1 MRMWRTRPRHMSS
14 AGTDRNYRIA
24 TKGAS
29 NSWWRDF
36 YHFLLTTTWPR
47 FLGLVTLA
55 YFAVNASFG
64 LLYWLDMPGIEHARN
79 ASFADAFFF
88 SVETIST
95 LGYGQ
100 FYPADTYTNIVATI
114 EPLAGLLGFALATG
128 LVFARVSRPTARMLF
143 SENAVITRFHGKPT
157 LMFRVANQRHNL
169 IISAE
174 ATVLLL
180 HNEQSPEGMDIR
192 RMQELK
198 LVRSRTAMFQL
209 TWIVMHVIDEDSPLY
224 GLDEAALRSPDRD
237 YAIVALVS
245 GMDEDFYQSVHS
257 RKVYHASDIRMNHR
271 LADVVSRQS
280 GGLMTV
286 NYERFHDL
294 EPDHE
299 VGREAS

>member
-1 MRMWRTRPRHMSS
+1 MWRVRHRHMSS
-14 AGTDRNYRIA
+14 AGTDRNFRIA
-24 TKGAS
+24 TKGGG

-55 YFAVNASFG
+55 YFAVNALFG
-64 LLYWLDMPGIEHARN
+64 LLYWVDLPGIEHVHKG
-79 ASFADAFFF
+79 SFADAFFF

-100 FYPADTYTNIVATI
+100 FYPTDFYTNVIATI

-169 IISAE
+169 ILAAE

-180 HNEQSPEGMDIR
+180 HNERSPEGMEIR

-224 GLDEAALRSPDRD
+224 GMGESELQSDDRD
-237 YAIVALVS
+237 HAIVALVS

-257 RKVYHASDIRMNHR
+257 RKVYHAGDIRMNYR
-271 LADVVSRQS
+271 LADVVSRKPD
-280 GGLMTV
+280 GLMTV
-286 NYERFHDL
+286 NYARFHDL
-294 EPDHE
+294 EPESANDDW
-299 VGREAS
+299 EAG

>member
-1 MRMWRTRPRHMSS
+1 MWRARPRHLSS
-14 AGTDRNYRIA
+14 AGTDRNFRIA
-24 TKGAS
+24 TKGGG
-29 NSWWRDF
+29 NSWWQDF

-47 FLGLVTLA
+47 FLGIVTA
-55 YFAVNASFG
+55 TYFAVNALFG
-64 LLYWLDMPGIEHARN
+64 LFYWVDISGVEHAR
-79 ASFADAFFF
+79 SGSYADAFFF
-88 SVETIST
+88 SMQTVST

-100 FYPADTYTNIVATI
+100 FYPADTYTNIVAAV
-114 EPLAGLLGFALATG
+114 EPLVGLLGFALATG

-180 HNEQSPEGMDIR
+180 QNEQSPEGMEIR

-198 LVRSRTAMFQL
+198 LIRSRTAMFQL
-209 TWIVMHVIDEDSPLY
+209 TWIVMHVIDEDSPLQ
-224 GLDEAALRSPDRD
+224 ALTEEELHASDRD

-245 GMDEDFYQSVHS
+245 GMDEDFYQTVHS
-257 RKVYHASDIRMNHR
+257 RKVYHASDIRMNYR
-271 LADVVSRQS
+271 LADVVTRQS
-280 GGLMTV
+280 EGLMTV

-294 EPDHE
+294 QPDSD
-299 VGREAS
+299 VNREAS